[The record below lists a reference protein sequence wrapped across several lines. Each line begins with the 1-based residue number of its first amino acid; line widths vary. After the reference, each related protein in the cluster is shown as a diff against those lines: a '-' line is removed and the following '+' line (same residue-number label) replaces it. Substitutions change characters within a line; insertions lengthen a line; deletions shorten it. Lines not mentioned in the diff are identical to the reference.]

1 MKKLTINSLK
11 TAMLFSLSFLLFT
24 SCSQEKK
31 QQEKQKENIEV
42 KSEITTN
49 DIEEMRKNHIISR
62 EKASHMYKL
71 YTKDRV
77 ELLNETLKKMY
88 KKPDFKD
95 TRNVWFDIK
104 SMKAYIKHLEDK
116 AGDFDGIQIY
126 FAVNT
131 DGDIEKNHQ
140 TVFIAPTKKNNGVQ
154 SGFTIVNGKVEFLN
168 NFLSSQS
175 KTIDEAGF
183 TSLLQNGDDEES
195 LIFNEGNDSPPNGN
209 N

>member
-1 MKKLTINSLK
+1 MKKLTANLLK
-11 TAMLFSLSFLLFT
+11 IAMLFTLILVLFT
-24 SCSQEKK
+24 SCNEAKEQE
-31 QQEKQKENIEV
+31 EKQKENIEM
-42 KSEITTN
+42 KDEITAN
-49 DIEEMRKNHIISR
+49 DIEDMRKKHIISAD
-62 EKASHMYKL
+62 KAKEMYKS
-71 YTKDRV
+71 YTKDRIK
-77 ELLNETLKKMY
+77 LLDETLKEIY
-88 KKPDFKD
+88 KEPNFKD

-140 TVFIAPTKKNNGVQ
+140 TVFIAPTKKNNDVQ
-154 SGFTIVNGKVEFLN
+154 SGFTLINGKVEFFNDL
-168 NFLSSQS
+168 LKEAP
-175 KTIDEAGF
+175 KTTEKAGF
-183 TSLLQNGDDEES
+183 LSLLQNGDDEES

>member
-1 MKKLTINSLK
+1 MKKLTTNLLK
-11 TAMLFSLSFLLFT
+11 MAMLFTLTLLLFA
-24 SCSQEKK
+24 SCKEEKK
-31 QQEKQKENIEV
+31 EEEKQEESIEI
-42 KSEITTN
+42 KNEITAN
-49 DIEEMRKNHIISR
+49 DIEDMRKKHIIGAD
-62 EKASHMYKL
+62 KANKMYKS

-77 ELLNETLKKMY
+77 ELLDETLKKMY
-88 KKPDFKD
+88 KDPNFKD

-131 DGDIEKNHQ
+131 DGGIEKNHQ

-154 SGFTIVNGKVEFLN
+154 SGFTIINGKVEFLN
-168 NFLSSQS
+168 NFLKRSP
-175 KTIDEAGF
+175 KTTEKAGF
-183 TSLLQNGDDEES
+183 LSLLQNDDNEES
-195 LIFNEGNDSPPNGN
+195 LIFNEGNDSPPHDN